1 MLLSLRSLTYVV
13 SHNQTVI
20 LLREWSLS
28 GMVICLSETKSYVD
42 VRMYMQT
49 AVEPLYERHCLLSS
63 LHRAVYKT
71 TSVLGTPLYRG
82 QPDGPQWC
90 QL

>member
-20 LLREWSLS
+20 LLRGWSLS
-28 GMVICLSETKSYVD
+28 KMVICLSETKSYVD

-49 AVEPLYERHCLLSS
+49 AVEPLYEGHCLLSP

-71 TSVLGTPLYRG
+71 TSILGAPLYRG
-82 QPDGPQWC
+82 QLDGPQWC